1 MANIPNMP
9 NFMGFGPMGY
19 ANGTQGSNGSGVGQ
33 LLPNSNQLN
42 AMQNMLPQNNGQ
54 INNV

>member
-1 MANIPNMP
+1 MANMPNMP